1 MEESV
6 LFLIKYD
13 TIYRVFVN
21 ILNKVDEFVLFSFS
35 EFIFSGWGVKFHQN
49 HFLII

>member
-13 TIYRVFVN
+13 IIYRVFVN
-21 ILNKVDEFVLFSFS
+21 ILNKVDEFVLYS
-35 EFIFSGWGVKFHQN
+35 
-49 HFLII
+49 HFLSLFFQDGVLNFIKIIS